1 MLFTINR
8 LDLVLFVFFVFIS
21 LVIRCFS
28 SASSRGNRKEVNRAL
43 ATGVRSLSFDSDE
56 EENFNQH
63 EIVYSPPRA
72 SIRRPFSDD
81 EDEGHG
87 GSSIGTNSAISRQSI
102 DYRRPNQFALSD
114 SDSDAESSIKRA
126 EISGTSGV
134 CKAWIEI

>member
-1 MLFTINR
+1 MLFMINR
-8 LDLVLFVFFVFIS
+8 LDLVLFFLFIS

-56 EENFNQH
+56 EESSNQRGA
-63 EIVYSPPRA
+63 VQSPPRTR
-72 SIRRPFSDD
+72 IRGPFSDD
-81 EDEGHG
+81 EDEGRG
-87 GSSIGTNSAISRQSI
+87 GSSGGTNSAISRQSV
-102 DYRRPNQFALSD
+102 DYRRPNQFTLSD